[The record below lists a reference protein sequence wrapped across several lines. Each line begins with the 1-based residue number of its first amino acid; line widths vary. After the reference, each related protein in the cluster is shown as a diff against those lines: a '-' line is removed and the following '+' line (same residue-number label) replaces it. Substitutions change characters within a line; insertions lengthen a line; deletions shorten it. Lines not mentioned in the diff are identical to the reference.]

1 MYGILTSRMLEYI
14 DYERVLWEGILREG
28 LLRSRYDAD
37 VSKPWVNSQKSD
49 SLYERSEDWWPSNG
63 LVTSARLSVFPSS
76 SSAFP

>member
-14 DYERVLWEGILREG
+14 DYERVLWEGLMREG

-49 SLYERSEDWWPSNG
+49 SLYE
-63 LVTSARLSVFPSS
+63 
-76 SSAFP
+76 